1 MVEHGKSLTPADR
14 YNDAKRVATV
24 DGAFSALCVGIGS
37 GSGIWYLMKNSSS
50 FRKFTNFQSRTAL
63 VIMPPLFAF
72 ALSSEMA
79 LTNFQ
84 RNLADETET
93 QRVDSGDSDFTPMLI
108 NKTDDQLAEMYK
120 EEVRKPFR
128 IVKGDSLGMHHQF
141 MK

>member
-1 MVEHGKSLTPADR
+1 
-14 YNDAKRVATV
+14 
-24 DGAFSALCVGIGS
+24 
-37 GSGIWYLMKNSSS
+37 MKNSSS